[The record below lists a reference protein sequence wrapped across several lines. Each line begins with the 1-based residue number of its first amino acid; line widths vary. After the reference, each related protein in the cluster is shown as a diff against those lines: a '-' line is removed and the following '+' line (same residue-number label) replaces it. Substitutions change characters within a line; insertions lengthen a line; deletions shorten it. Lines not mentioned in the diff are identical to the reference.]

1 MRSQVAA
8 PEDGKA
14 VRQIAVDVGV
24 MMVMVVIVVV
34 IVVMDVDVVVIV
46 VVIVVMDVVVIVVVV
61 VSMVMECIVGVGVS
75 GGVGVVLQMDVEVAG
90 IDAALG
96 GAGNVEMPAVQM
108 EALEGFPELFLVC
121 AQIQKGSGGHISADA
136 GGAFKVKSFHFS
148 FSCFWSG
155 WISRLICAAE

>member
-1 MRSQVAA
+1 MGLAFGFGQNGEDLLRQLQRMRSQVAA
-8 PEDGKA
+8 PEDGEA

-24 MMVMVVIVVV
+24 MMAMVVVV
-34 IVVMDVDVVVIV
+34 IVIVIV
-46 VVIVVMDVVVIVVVV
+46 I
-61 VSMVMECIVGVGVS
+61 VSMVRECIVGVGVS

-90 IDAALG
+90 IDAAFG

-121 AQIQKGSGGHISADA
+121 AQIQKGGGGHISADA

-148 FSCFWSG
+148 SSCFWSG